1 MADSIVGGLFGM
13 TPEMYQQ
20 TQNQNALKQ
29 ASELAQLDPFALA
42 KTGIGYGANRL
53 AGAIGGALGG
63 VDPQLQLI
71 SMRNAVMKE
80 VNPNDP
86 NSIMEGARKLG
97 QFDPVGANALALE
110 ARKAAELIAR
120 TGKENQQINTLRAQ
134 EDLARTG
141 KKPTKVLEAEALA
154 DAKQALSLLE
164 KDTPEYN
171 RQKNI
176 IAQIQSGDT
185 DVIEIGVPNQP
196 NMRQKV
202 IINKQD
208 PNAGYIPLGNPYSGL
223 TSSINMPLDIKMT
236 NQELDWRKQFLTE
249 NKPVID
255 QGANVRQS
263 ISLLSQSGQN
273 PFAQAAFENTVVS
286 AFGGD
291 KQKSNAEIKRLVNAG
306 SLDQRVANTLSNF
319 FEGTSSVATKEDQ
332 KKVLE
337 AVDVALEARYNN
349 ASKSWIAGLDKAKVK
364 SDLVIPK
371 YNDVVGATP
380 VKQFNEGDKVIH
392 KQTGKLSIIKNGV
405 PVPVSE

>member
-1 MADSIVGGLFGM
+1 MATDSIVGGLFGM

-20 TQNQNALKQ
+20 QQSQNALAQ
-29 ASELAQLDPFALA
+29 SAQLGQLDPMSLA
-42 KTGIGYGANRL
+42 RTGIMYGANRL
-53 AGAIGGALGG
+53 AGALGG
-63 VDPQLQLI
+63 QDPQLQLI
-71 SMRNAVMKE
+71 SMRNAVMQG

-86 NSIMEGARKLG
+86 NSLMEAARKLG
-97 QFDPVGANALALE
+97 QFDPVGANAVALQ
-110 ARKAAELIAR
+110 ARTAAELIAR
-120 TGKENQQINTLRAQ
+120 TAKENQQISTLRAQ

-208 PNAGYIPLGNPYSGL
+208 PNAGYITLGNPYSGL

-380 VKQFNEGDKVIH
+380 VKQFNEGDKVRNI
-392 KQTGKLSIIKNGV
+392 QTGKISVIKNGV

>member
-1 MADSIVGGLFGM
+1 MADSIVGGLFGI

-20 TQNQNALKQ
+20 QVAQQ
-29 ASELAQLDPFALA
+29 SLAQGEQLGSMSPDAFGRSMLYA
-42 KTGIGYGANRL
+42 GGAQLGR
-53 AGAIGGALGG
+53 GIGGALGA

-97 QFDPVGANALALE
+97 QFDPVGANALALQ
-110 ARKAAELIAR
+110 ARTAAELIAR
-120 TGKENQQINTLRAQ
+120 TAKENQQISTLRAQ

-196 NMRQKV
+196 NMRQKI

-349 ASKSWIAGLDKAKVK
+349 AAKNWSAGLEKAKVK

-371 YNDVVGATP
+371 YNEVVGATP
-380 VKQFNEGDKVIH
+380 VKQFNEGDKVRNI
-392 KQTGKLSIIKNGV
+392 QTGKMSVIKNGV
-405 PVPVSE
+405 PVPISE

>member
-20 TQNQNALKQ
+20 TQNQQALKQ

-53 AGAIGGALGG
+53 AGVIGGALGG
-63 VDPQLQLI
+63 QDPQLQLI
-71 SMRNAVMKE
+71 SIRNAVMKE

-319 FEGTSSVATKEDQ
+319 FEGTSSVTTKEDQ

-337 AVDVALEARYNN
+337 AVDSALEARYNN
-349 ASKSWIAGLDKAKVK
+349 ASKSWSTGLDKAKVK
-364 SDLVIPK
+364 SDLVIHK

-380 VKQFNEGDKVIH
+380 VKQFNEGDKVRNI
-392 KQTGKLSIIKNGV
+392 QTGKMSVIKNGV
-405 PVPVSE
+405 PVPISE

>member
-1 MADSIVGGLFGM
+1 MADSIVGGLFGI

-20 TQNQNALKQ
+20 SKAEQGLA
-29 ASELAQLDPFALA
+29 EGAQL
-42 KTGIGYGANRL
+42 GAMSPDAFGRSML
-53 AGAIGGALGG
+53 YAGGAQLGRGIGGALGA

-97 QFDPVGANALALE
+97 QFDPVGANALALQ
-110 ARKAAELIAR
+110 ARTAAELIAR
-120 TGKENQQINTLRAQ
+120 TAKENQQISTLRAQ

-196 NMRQKV
+196 NMRQKI

-208 PNAGYIPLGNPYSGL
+208 PNAGYTTLGNPYSGL

-349 ASKSWIAGLDKAKVK
+349 AAKNWSAGLEKAKVK

-371 YNDVVGATP
+371 YNEVVGATP
-380 VKQFNEGDKVIH
+380 VKQFNEGDKVRNI
-392 KQTGKLSIIKNGV
+392 QTGKMSVIKNGV
-405 PVPVSE
+405 PVPISE

>member
-1 MADSIVGGLFGM
+1 MADNIVGGLFGI

-20 TQNQNALKQ
+20 SKAEQGLQEGISLSKLSPGEFGNAMLY
-29 ASELAQLDPFALA
+29 AGGAQL
-42 KTGIGYGANRL
+42 GRG
-53 AGAIGGALGG
+53 IGGALGA
-63 VDPQLQLI
+63 VDPQLQII

-154 DAKQALSLLE
+154 DAKQALSLLD

-171 RQKNI
+171 RQKDI
-176 IAQIQSGDT
+176 ISQIQSAGT
-185 DVIEIGVPNQP
+185 DVIEIGVLNQP

-208 PNAGYIPLGNPYSGL
+208 PNADYVPIGKPYSGL

-319 FEGTSSVATKEDQ
+319 FEGTSSVTTKEDQ

-337 AVDVALEARYNN
+337 AVDSALEARYNN